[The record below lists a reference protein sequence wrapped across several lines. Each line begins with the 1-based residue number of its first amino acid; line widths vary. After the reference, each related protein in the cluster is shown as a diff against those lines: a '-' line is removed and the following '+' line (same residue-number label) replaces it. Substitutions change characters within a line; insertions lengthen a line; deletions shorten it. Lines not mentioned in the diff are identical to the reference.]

1 MDPMY
6 LLSTSKNSDAGVP
19 NDFQDLCH
27 STLGQ
32 MLEIQQVS
40 LDTVTRLNSHILD
53 CFWFVPE
60 LTSLQEALFCYA
72 ELQMNWLA
80 MFSPQAFAKALTY
93 VSAPS
98 AEVLER
104 SMDIALGLCFT
115 PGSWISFSGDKTSSA
130 EELPEN
136 DESVAISVQAA

>member
-6 LLSTSKNSDAGVP
+6 LPSTSKNPDASVP
-19 NDFQDLCH
+19 NNFQDLCH

-40 LDTVTRLNSHILD
+40 LDTVTRFNSCILD

-60 LTSLQEALFCYA
+60 LTSIQQALFCYA

-80 MFSPQAFAKALTY
+80 MFSPQTFTKALTY

-104 SMDIALGLCFT
+104 SMDIALGFCLS
-115 PGSWISFSGDKTSSA
+115 PGSWISSSGNQASSA
-130 EELPEN
+130 KELSESEE
-136 DESVAISVQAA
+136 SIAISVQAA